1 MLNLSTIYLGFYIN
15 LPVGGVAATAILFFF
30 HTPARASPAK
40 ATLREKFLQMDPVGT
55 TLLVCAIITCILP
68 LQYGGQTKPWN
79 SSTVIGLL
87 VGFPLMIL
95 AFMVW
100 EYFQGERAAF
110 QPRLISQR
118 LIFVNSIYAFLFA
131 GSYFIVVYYLPI
143 YFQSIQGVSP
153 TLSGV
158 RNLPLIISMSIALI
172 VSGGSIT
179 KTGHTAPLLV
189 IGGAIATIGA
199 GLLYSLDIGTS
210 TGKWIGYQIVSGAG
224 WGLAYQVPI
233 NAAQGSVD
241 PSDIASV
248 TGMIICE

>member
-1 MLNLSTIYLGFYIN
+1 M
-15 LPVGGVAATAILFFF
+15 PVGGVAATSILFFF
-30 HTPARASPAK
+30 HTPARASTAK
-40 ATLREKFLQMDPVGT
+40 ATIREKFLQMDPVGT
-55 TLLVCAIITCILP
+55 TLLVCAIISYILP
-68 LQYGGQTKPWN
+68 LQFGGQTKAWN

-87 VGFPLMIL
+87 VGFPLMIIV
-95 AFMVW
+95 FMVW

-110 QPRLISQR
+110 QPRLITDR
-118 LIFVNSIYAFLFA
+118 LIFVNSLYAFLFA
-131 GSYFIVVYYLPI
+131 GSYFIVIYYLPI
-143 YFQSIQGVSP
+143 YFQSIQSVSP
-153 TLSGV
+153 TMSGV

-179 KTGHTAPLLV
+179 RTGHTAPLMV

-210 TGKWIGYQIVSGAG
+210 TGKWIGYQIVGGVG

-233 NAAQGSVD
+233 NAAQGAVD

-248 TGMIICE
+248 TGIIICE